1 MWGFAPAWRA
11 TAIAALSPAQP
22 GWPLGGPGPAGEEDR
37 IEDHDEARALWQRF
51 IPARDEAVRQALVA
65 HYAPLARMLAARL
78 YGARSDPGLEFPDYH
93 HFALVGLLECIDR
106 FDPARGILFESY
118 ASPHVRG
125 TIADGVASLS
135 ERQRQAAVRRQVLRE
150 RTRSLATDTPAGAK
164 PQAAAAQVA
173 DVAIGLALGF
183 MLEDSGMFLDPQA
196 EPGLADGTY
205 RSAELRSTC
214 LLVND
219 SLAHLAAPER
229 RVLSL
234 HYLQGMA
241 FTDIADELGLSRGR
255 ISQLHRAGLAGL
267 QRRLRSL
274 GLGAEECR

>member
-1 MWGFAPAWRA
+1 MWGFSPAWRA
-11 TAIAALSPAQP
+11 TAVAALSEAAAGPP
-22 GWPLGGPGPAGEEDR
+22 PTGPGPPEEDR
-37 IEDHDEARALWQRF
+37 RSGWALWQRF
-51 IPARDEAVRQALVA
+51 VPARNEAVRQELVA
-65 HYAPLARMLAARL
+65 HYTPLARMLAARL
-78 YGARSDPGLEFPDYH
+78 YAVRSDPGLEFPDYH
-93 HFALVGLLECIDR
+93 HFAMVGLLESIDR
-106 FDPARGILFESY
+106 FDPARGIRFESY

-125 TIADGVASLS
+125 TIADGVAALS

-150 RTRSLATDTPAGAK
+150 RTRSLADTAPADVK
-164 PQAAAAQVA
+164 PQAALAQVA
-173 DVAIGLALGF
+173 EIAVGLALGF
-183 MLEDSGMFLDPQA
+183 MLEDSGMFLDPHA

-205 RSAELRSTC
+205 RTAELRSTC

-241 FTDIADELGLSRGR
+241 FTDIADDLGLSRGR
-255 ISQLHRAGLAGL
+255 ISQLHRAGLASL

-274 GLGAEECR
+274 GLGKEECR

>member
-1 MWGFAPAWRA
+1 MWGFSPAWRA
-11 TAIAALSPAQP
+11 TAVAALSE
-22 GWPLGGPGPAGEEDR
+22 GPVGPPPTGLSPPEEDR
-37 IEDHDEARALWQRF
+37 GGGWALWQRF
-51 IPARDEAVRQALVA
+51 VPARSEAVRQDLVA
-65 HYAPLARMLAARL
+65 HYTPLARMLAARL
-78 YGARSDPGLEFPDYH
+78 YAVRADPGLEFPDYH
-93 HFALVGLLECIDR
+93 HFAMVGLLESIDR
-106 FDPARGILFESY
+106 FDPARGIRFESY

-125 TIADGVASLS
+125 TIADGVAALS

-150 RTRSLATDTPAGAK
+150 RTRSLADTAPADIK
-164 PQAAAAQVA
+164 PQAALAQVA
-173 DVAIGLALGF
+173 EIAVGLALGF

-205 RSAELRSTC
+205 RTAELRSLC

-241 FTDIADELGLSRGR
+241 FTDIADDLGLTRGR
-255 ISQLHRAGLAGL
+255 ISQLHRAGLASL

-274 GLGAEECR
+274 GLGKEECR